1 MSLAPPITFLREFL
15 HKPAELGS
23 FLPSSRFLESRIV
36 RLGRLEE
43 DSVVV
48 ELGPGIGGTTRAIL
62 RELPPT
68 SRLIAIELNLDFISP
83 LEAIDDERLSVHHGS
98 AEDLPHI
105 LERHCLQSVDVI
117 FSGIPFSTIP
127 APVGRSILRRAWD
140 ALSPGGR
147 FVAYQLRSQVK
158 RLARDFMGR
167 PDVEFEFLNLPP
179 LWVYR
184 WSKEEASR
192 SEGHAAGAVELV
204 SAW

>member
-23 FLPSSRFLESRIV
+23 SLPSSRFLESRIV
-36 RLGRLEE
+36 RLGRVQE
-43 DSVVV
+43 DSVIV
-48 ELGPGIGGTTRAIL
+48 ELGPGIGGTTKAIL

-68 SRLIAIELNLDFISP
+68 SRLIAVELNSDFISP
-83 LEAIDDERLSVHHGS
+83 LEAIDDDRLSVHHGS
-98 AEDLPHI
+98 AEDLPRI
-105 LERHCLQSVDVI
+105 LERHCLPSVDVI

-127 APVGRSILRRAWD
+127 SPVGRSILKSAWN

-158 RLARDFMGR
+158 RLARDLMG
-167 PDVEFEFLNLPP
+167 PPEVEFELLNIPP
-179 LWVYR
+179 LWVYCWR
-184 WSKEEASR
+184 KGEAVKGR
-192 SEGHAAGAVELV
+192 VAEATELV

>member
-15 HKPAELGS
+15 HRPAELGT

-36 RLGRLEE
+36 RLGSLNEN
-43 DSVVV
+43 SVVV
-48 ELGPGIGGTTRAIL
+48 ELGPGIGGTTKAIL

-68 SRLIAIELNLDFISP
+68 SRLIAVELNADFIEP
-83 LEAIDDERLSVHHGS
+83 LRAIGDQRLSVHHGT
-98 AEDLPHI
+98 AEDLSRI
-105 LERHCLQSVDVI
+105 LEQHGLDSVDVI

-127 APVGRSILRRAWD
+127 SPVGRSILRCAWN

-158 RLARDFMGR
+158 RLAREFMGR
-167 PDVEFEFLNLPP
+167 PDVEFELLNIPP

-184 WSKEEASR
+184 WIKDLSESDKAMIDDEVLAS
-192 SEGHAAGAVELV
+192 A
-204 SAW
+204 

>member
-36 RLGRLEE
+36 RLGAVQE

-62 RELPPT
+62 RDLPPT
-68 SRLIAIELNLDFISP
+68 SRFIAVELNSDFIP
-83 LEAIDDERLSVHHGS
+83 ALQAIGDGRLSVHHGS
-98 AEDLPHI
+98 AEDLPQI
-105 LERHCLQSVDVI
+105 LAQYGLESVDVI

-127 APVGRSILRRAWD
+127 RQTGRSILRRAWD

-158 RLARDFMGR
+158 RLARDFMGK
-167 PDVEFEFLNLPP
+167 PDEEFEFLNIPP

-184 WSKEEASR
+184 WKKDGVS
-192 SEGHAAGAVELV
+192 GAGARPDDVVELV
-204 SAW
+204 SA

>member
-36 RLGRLEE
+36 RLGRLKEH
-43 DSVVV
+43 SVVV
-48 ELGPGIGGTTRAIL
+48 ELGPGIGGTTKAIL
-62 RELPPT
+62 RELAPT
-68 SRLIAIELNLDFISP
+68 SRLIAVELNPDFIAP
-83 LEAIDDERLSVHHGS
+83 LREIGDRRLSVHHGS
-98 AEDLPHI
+98 AEDLFTI
-105 LERHCLQSVDVI
+105 LEHHGLQSVDVI

-127 APVGRSILRRAWD
+127 PRTGRSILECAWD

-158 RLARDFMGR
+158 RLARDFMGK
-167 PDVEFEFLNLPP
+167 PDVEFELLNIPP

-184 WSKEEASR
+184 WRKDEALLAS
-192 SEGHAAGAVELV
+192 GHAVNEVELV
-204 SAW
+204 SA

>member
-1 MSLAPPITFLREFL
+1 MSLAPPIAFLREFL

-36 RLGRLEE
+36 RLGRVQE

-48 ELGPGIGGTTRAIL
+48 ELGPGIGGTTKAIL
-62 RELPPT
+62 RELPST
-68 SRLIAIELNLDFISP
+68 SRLIAVELNSDFIVP
-83 LEAIDDERLSVHHGS
+83 LRAIGDRRLCVHHGS
-98 AEDLPHI
+98 AEDLPEI
-105 LERHCLQSVDVI
+105 LERHGLPSVDVI

-127 APVGRSILRRAWD
+127 PGIGRSILKRVWN

-147 FVAYQLRSQVK
+147 FVAYQLRAQVK
-158 RLARDFMGR
+158 RLARDFMGK

-184 WSKEEASR
+184 WRKD
-192 SEGHAAGAVELV
+192 AALRADELAADPAELI
-204 SAW
+204 SA

>member
-36 RLGRLEE
+36 RLGAVQE

-68 SRLIAIELNLDFISP
+68 SRFIAVELNSDFIP
-83 LEAIDDERLSVHHGS
+83 ALEAIGDGRLSVHHGS
-98 AEDLPHI
+98 AEDLPQI
-105 LERHCLQSVDVI
+105 LAQHGLESVDVI

-127 APVGRSILRRAWD
+127 PADRT
-140 ALSPGGR
+140 
-147 FVAYQLRSQVK
+147 FHSQV
-158 RLARDFMGR
+158 RLGCIESRRPVRRLSTAIAGQAPRTRLHGQARRGVR
-167 PDVEFEFLNLPP
+167 IPQHPTTVGLSL
-179 LWVYR
+179 
-184 WSKEEASR
+184 EEEEVS
-192 SEGHAAGAVELV
+192 GAGARYRR
-204 SAW
+204 